1 LVQISRRD
9 VAHITSNIR
18 PVIPAQAGIQK
29 ITDQAMK
36 LRQYYVY
43 ILASAKNGTLY
54 IGVTNDIV
62 RRTDQHKQSDPGS
75 FTNKYNVHTLVYF
88 EAHDSIESAIT
99 REKNMKAWKR
109 AWKVNLIEMENPAWR
124 DLASDL

>member
-1 LVQISRRD
+1 
-9 VAHITSNIR
+9 
-18 PVIPAQAGIQK
+18 
-29 ITDQAMK
+29 MK

-62 RRTDQHKQSDPGS
+62 RRTDQHKQSGPGS

-88 EAHDSIESAIT
+88 EAHDSIESAII

-124 DLASDL
+124 DLASDF